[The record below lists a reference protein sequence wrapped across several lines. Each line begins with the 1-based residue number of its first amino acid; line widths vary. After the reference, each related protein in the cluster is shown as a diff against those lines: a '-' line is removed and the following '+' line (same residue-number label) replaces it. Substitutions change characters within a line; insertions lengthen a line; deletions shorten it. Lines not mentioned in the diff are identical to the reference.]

1 MCGINYVGNPLT
13 GMTLF
18 GSGTTNNV
26 VPGYDVAFPPVDL
39 CAWRGTGR
47 GVIRDF
53 GMQNQYVQLPAGYP
67 QMAYYLAKNPQ
78 LMQYN
83 PMLFGIL
90 GGNGCNCNFYA

>member
-1 MCGINYVGNPLT
+1 MISSLFSGSTI
-13 GMTLF
+13 F
-18 GSGTTNNV
+18 GSGTTNQV

-47 GVIRDF
+47 GVVRDF

-67 QMAYYLAKNPQ
+67 PITYYLANNPQ
-78 LMQYN
+78 LMQIN

-90 GGNGCNCNFYA
+90 PNNSGCGWWC